1 MMKLPIQI
9 KPDDLTIKQNQI
21 CLKYNHQTYFM
32 ALPDLEEIKTN
43 NDSLKLMHYLL
54 TSQYSGASHLTIEHD
69 LCTIE
74 MEKSFNHVIIP
85 HDPEPDSSF
94 TILPFSSLASLQW
107 HTIKHVI
114 IDYFV
119 NNEFTVLHLE
129 KDQYSQI
136 WQGFQ
141 NEIECCRWGTIDFLN
156 LSKNKRKQEWG
167 KLERQHNGCYGCIE
181 NHGIDQFI
189 KCCRFLEV
197 YRHDYINKVYKWVID
212 TIEDKSM
219 LHGYS
224 QTFSEKSFS
233 PNRLHVHGKNLGNG
247 QARNVIQ
254 AYVIDQNNA
263 KYVVYLII
271 FTQTYR
277 DNYQVKTL
285 YSRKKYYNSR
295 ADALEK
301 IKKTGKYNNIKK
313 NYHCHEQNWKIR

>member
-43 NDSLKLMHYLL
+43 NDSLKLMHYML

-119 NNEFTVLHLE
+119 NNEF
-129 KDQYSQI
+129 
-136 WQGFQ
+136 Q
-141 NEIECCRWGTIDFLN
+141 N
-156 LSKNKRKQEWG
+156 S
-167 KLERQHNGCYGCIE
+167 
-181 NHGIDQFI
+181 
-189 KCCRFLEV
+189 
-197 YRHDYINKVYKWVID
+197 
-212 TIEDKSM
+212 
-219 LHGYS
+219 
-224 QTFSEKSFS
+224 
-233 PNRLHVHGKNLGNG
+233 
-247 QARNVIQ
+247 
-254 AYVIDQNNA
+254 
-263 KYVVYLII
+263 
-271 FTQTYR
+271 
-277 DNYQVKTL
+277 
-285 YSRKKYYNSR
+285 
-295 ADALEK
+295 
-301 IKKTGKYNNIKK
+301 
-313 NYHCHEQNWKIR
+313 